1 MIIPKIYLIGTIILS
16 GYSLTIAQ
24 KPISAKPLPD
34 QVSKV
39 WVADRG
45 NGTYQNPILHADY
58 SDPDAIRVGDAY
70 YLVASSFNCVPGL
83 PILHSKDLV
92 NWTIIANVFTQQPP
106 YQRFNSV
113 QHGGGVWAPSI
124 RYHNGMFYIYYP
136 DPDEGIYMVKSKLTT
151 GPWSI
156 PLLIKKAK
164 GWIDP
169 CPLWDENGNAYLVNG
184 LAGSRSGMKSTLI
197 ISKMSNDG
205 TTLLDDGVMVYDGHA
220 KNPTVEGPKIYKRNG
235 FYYILAP
242 AGGVGTGWQLALR
255 SKNIYGPYEEKVVLE
270 QGAAITN
277 GPHQGAW
284 VETQTGESWFL
295 HFQDKD
301 AYGRILHLQPV
312 KWVSDWPLMGT
323 DTDGNGIG
331 EPVLTYRK
339 PNVGKSYPITTPQES
354 DEFNENKLGLQWQWD
369 ANPQGNFGF
378 PAGSSY
384 GFLRLYCVPVP
395 DSLKNFWV
403 VPNLLTQKF
412 PAPNFTATTKFT
424 FTPHTADEEAGLIV
438 TGLDYAY
445 ISLKKTGT
453 GLVVSVSKCIDAES
467 GKPEQKTA
475 EIPVNTTTVY
485 FRVNIRNIDP
495 NEKDFATYNTSSSS
509 KYGNAACTFSYST
522 DNVNYQLV
530 GNPFAAKKGKWIGAK
545 VGIFAIRKGKTY
557 ENGYA
562 DFDWFRI
569 GK

>member
-1 MIIPKIYLIGTIILS
+1 MINSKIYLIGTILLS
-16 GYSLTIAQ
+16 GFNLAAQ
-24 KPISAKPLPD
+24 KPIASKPTSD

-45 NGTYQNPILHADY
+45 DGTYQNPILHADY
-58 SDPDAIRVGDAY
+58 SDPDAIRVGDNY
-70 YLVASSFNCVPGL
+70 YLIASSFNCVPGI
-83 PILHSKDLV
+83 PILQSKDLV
-92 NWTIIANVFTQQPP
+92 NWTIVANVFTQQPP

-124 RYHNGMFYIYYP
+124 RHHNGVFYIYYP
-136 DPDEGIYMVKSKLTT
+136 DPDEGIYMVKSKLIT
-151 GPWSI
+151 GPWSA

-169 CPLWDENGNAYLVNG
+169 CPFWDEDGNAYLVNG

-270 QGAAITN
+270 QGPAIIN

-331 EPVLTYRK
+331 EPVLTYKK
-339 PNVGKSYPITTPQES
+339 PNVGKTYPIATPQES
-354 DEFNENKLGLQWQWD
+354 DEFGMDKLGLQWQWE
-369 ANPQGNFGF
+369 ANPQSNFGF

-424 FTPHTADEEAGLIV
+424 FTPRTADEETGLIV

-475 EIPVNTTTVY
+475 EIPVNTSTIY

-495 NEKDFATYNTSSSS
+495 NDKDYTTFNTSASS
-509 KYGNAACTFSYST
+509 KYGNAACTFSFST
-522 DNVNYQLV
+522 DNVNYQYV

-545 VGIFAIRKGKTY
+545 VGLFAIRKGKTY

-569 GK
+569 GR